1 MKNATHLENFIQ
13 VVWKYFRV
21 FSCYFGNILDF
32 FSCCLEMFWK
42 LYPVILEICIFVKK
56 NVCHRQRAGQLSRK
70 RKKKRTLAILQNEKS
85 SKEKKEKENTF
96 NFAK

>member
-21 FSCYFGNILDF
+21 FSCYFGNNLDF

-42 LYPVILEICIFVKK
+42 LYPVILEICTFVKK
-56 NVCHRQRAGQLSRK
+56 CVSQAEGWTAEQ
-70 RKKKRTLAILQNEKS
+70 E
-85 SKEKKEKENTF
+85 EKEKEDTCH
-96 NFAK
+96 FAK